1 MTALAFSSLSQ
12 LLGDKC
18 ISIIGM
24 AGCGKTTVGRL
35 AAKALGWAFADT
47 DHIIE
52 SSYGTI
58 LQNVLDSLSRD
69 AFLDMES
76 ELICS
81 LRLSRTIVSTGG
93 SVIYRQRTM
102 EHLAALGPVVLLDV
116 SLETVLRRIALN
128 PARGLVIAPG
138 QTIEGLFREREV
150 LYRRYA
156 TLAVKTEGIGAE
168 ESAALLLKTLAE
180 KER

>member
-1 MTALAFSSLSQ
+1 MTVPPPPPQLSS
-12 LLGDKC
+12 DKC

-35 AAKALGWAFADT
+35 AAKALGWAFVDT

-52 SSYGTI
+52 STYGTV

-76 ELICS
+76 ELVCS
-81 LRLSRTIVSTGG
+81 LRLSRTVISTGG
-93 SVIYRQRTM
+93 SVIYRRRSM
-102 EHLAALGPVVLLDV
+102 EHLAALGPVVLLDI

-128 PARGLVIAPG
+128 PTRGLVIAPG
-138 QTIEGLFREREV
+138 QSIEDLFREREG

-156 TLAVKTEGIGAE
+156 ALTVKTEGLGLE
-168 ESAALLLKTLAE
+168 ESVARFLEVLAE
-180 KER
+180 KEDA